1 MRNAWRFVPLSYNRS
16 LEEIV
21 IGYLISKK
29 KQANKKNK
37 QKTNKTKYKIKKRNT
52 KYIIEIKISVLIM
65 I

>member
-1 MRNAWRFVPLSYNRS
+1 M
-16 LEEIV
+16 

>member
-1 MRNAWRFVPLSYNRS
+1 M
-16 LEEIV
+16 

-29 KQANKKNK
+29 KNK
-37 QKTNKTKYKIKKRNT
+37 QTKKKAKKKKTKQNTKLKKRNT

>member
-1 MRNAWRFVPLSYNRS
+1 M
-16 LEEIV
+16 

-29 KQANKKNK
+29 KQANKKKQTKNK

>member
-1 MRNAWRFVPLSYNRS
+1 M
-16 LEEIV
+16 

-29 KQANKKNK
+29 KNKQTKKNQK
-37 QKTNKTKYKIKKRNT
+37 KTNKTKYKIKKRNT

>member
-1 MRNAWRFVPLSYNRS
+1 M
-16 LEEIV
+16 

-29 KQANKKNK
+29 KQANKKKNK

-52 KYIIEIKISVLIM
+52 KYIIEIKISALIM

>member
-1 MRNAWRFVPLSYNRS
+1 M
-16 LEEIV
+16 

-29 KQANKKNK
+29 KTSKPKKK
-37 QKTNKTKYKIKKRNT
+37 QKKKTKQNTKLKKRNT

>member
-1 MRNAWRFVPLSYNRS
+1 M
-16 LEEIV
+16 

-29 KQANKKNK
+29 KQANQKKNK

>member
-1 MRNAWRFVPLSYNRS
+1 M
-16 LEEIV
+16 

-29 KQANKKNK
+29 KQANKKKTK

>member
-1 MRNAWRFVPLSYNRS
+1 M
-16 LEEIV
+16 

-29 KQANKKNK
+29 KQANKKKNK

>member
-1 MRNAWRFVPLSYNRS
+1 M
-16 LEEIV
+16 

-29 KQANKKNK
+29 KNKQTKKKAKKNK
-37 QKTNKTKYKIKKRNT
+37 TKQNTKLKKRNT